1 MALNKEWMS
10 QYPNV
15 LKYIDAISLINIKK
29 FKIEELN
36 KDEILIYVM
45 ENSSINNSV
54 DEKIATDIKL
64 LVNVWFTIG
73 IIGIEKTKTLMVY
86 SSFDK
91 PILDITDYN
100 KTFVIHPL
108 FYRV

>member
-45 ENSSINNSV
+45 ENSSINNSI

-73 IIGIEKTKTLMVY
+73 IIGIEKTKTLTVY